1 MELKG
6 KQLRLLMKKNVHEE
20 SQALKTYGIREDAK
34 KNRLKSYLLEDWVY
48 FDVEHCV
55 HKNQINISGAN
66 RLPIRY

>member
-34 KNRLKSYLLEDWVY
+34 KK
-48 FDVEHCV
+48 
-55 HKNQINISGAN
+55 QIKKLFIGG
-66 RLPIRY
+66 LGLF

>member
-34 KNRLKSYLLEDWVY
+34 KI
-48 FDVEHCV
+48 